1 MRRALRSP
9 YPFPPPATAT
19 LSLTPPASNLAPA
32 STLARAP
39 ALALAHTPT
48 LTRCGGLSFRLEAT
62 LGSAEEAAAACNV
75 TRDALEFAA
84 VWVAPWK
91 RGGPF
96 ALPKASATPPADAR
110 RQWHVD
116 EGVRVCRERFTPVSA
131 SADLVGVARSNQTSS
146 ARGEELCLTIL
157 STGNV

>member
-1 MRRALRSP
+1 MTS
-9 YPFPPPATAT
+9 
-19 LSLTPPASNLAPA
+19 
-32 STLARAP
+32 
-39 ALALAHTPT
+39 
-48 LTRCGGLSFRLEAT
+48 CGGLSFRLEAT

-75 TRDALEFAA
+75 TRDALDFAS

-110 RQWHVD
+110 RQWRID
-116 EGVRVCRERFTPVSA
+116 EGVRLCRERFTPA
-131 SADLVGVARSNQTSS
+131 SVGAGLVGVARSNQSSS

-157 STGNV
+157 RTGNV